1 MFLCNK
7 IFVSF
12 DCLNAI
18 YIIDIYFVFLL
29 GFCFLFMIMNFVLRF
44 VKVVFYIF
52 GIVCFVEILVYIGYV
67 ISNVVKEDC
76 VSDL

>member
-1 MFLCNK
+1 
-7 IFVSF
+7 
-12 DCLNAI
+12 
-18 YIIDIYFVFLL
+18 
-29 GFCFLFMIMNFVLRF
+29 MIMNFVLRF